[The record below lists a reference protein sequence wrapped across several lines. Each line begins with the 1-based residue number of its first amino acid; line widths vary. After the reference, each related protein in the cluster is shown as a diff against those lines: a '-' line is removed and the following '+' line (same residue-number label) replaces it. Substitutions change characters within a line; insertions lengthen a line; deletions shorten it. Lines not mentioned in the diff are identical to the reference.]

1 MPEEL
6 STLLLDSTFRQSI
19 EYAKCYYDDC
29 RHSIQA
35 LNQYL
40 AKQNFSSFPPQNDK
54 ELYNLLMLDPN
65 NTKASLI
72 QYRVAGIP
80 AATDFSAIQRRQD
93 KVTYWLYTQDPRINH
108 INTSSI
114 SVKSTGKP
122 FPQIPCRRP
131 RNMSLLFLRILS
143 IKMLPIFICIRQT
156 SVSIFRQPSILSM
169 LIWQFTMM

>member
-93 KVTYWLYTQDPRINH
+93 KVTYCFTPKTRG
-108 INTSSI
+108 SI
-114 SVKSTGKP
+114 
-122 FPQIPCRRP
+122 I
-131 RNMSLLFLRILS
+131 S
-143 IKMLPIFICIRQT
+143 IRVL
-156 SVSIFRQPSILSM
+156 
-169 LIWQFTMM
+169 